1 MTRPDGPAHQTSG
14 MLELRVLGSVDL
26 RTTSGGE
33 HKAVLQQPKRLGLLV
48 YLALARPGAFHRRDS
63 LLAEF
68 WPELDQPH
76 ARASLRR
83 ALYFLRQYLGNE
95 VIVSRG
101 EEEISVARD
110 LLWCDALAFEERL
123 AADDGAAALDL
134 YRGELLPG
142 LYVAGATGIERW
154 IEGERVRLRH
164 RAAEAAWSLAE
175 KAATPD
181 EAARRAR
188 EAAGFTPD
196 DEQALVRLLTTLDRH
211 GLREEALRSYD
222 AYVHRLAA
230 EESLEPGP
238 ELARLARSIRAQR
251 HMAGD
256 KATEAPPAVAT
267 SARIVVSP
275 FAVHGTGD
283 HGYLADG
290 MVQLLSTALD
300 GTDGF
305 TAVDP
310 RALLDHQAKSGG
322 APISGES
329 LARHFQA
336 DYYVTGSVVS
346 AGGRLLV
353 AAALHTTTGGVV
365 AKAETRQGRESDLFE
380 LVDDLVRQLLAGRS
394 SRPVERLARLAALT
408 TESLPA
414 LKAWLAGERAFR
426 LGKYFEA
433 IDAFRH
439 AGALDDSFALAHY
452 RLASV
457 LAASALIV
465 PAREATDRAWRHRE
479 RLSERDR
486 LLLEA
491 QHAWLWGRSAEAERA
506 YGTLVALHPGDA
518 EAWFLLGDVVYHRRP
533 FQGGSSTEA
542 REPFERALTLDPAQ
556 LPSLLHLVRIDALA
570 GSLDR
575 IEARIARALQ
585 LSPDGDQAFGMRA
598 LRAWALG
605 RGAEQEELLELLAV
619 ARAYPAG
626 IALANIALYARDLGG
641 AERFAAAFLAAARAP
656 ELKALVHSFAAH
668 ILLGRG
674 RRHAALEQVAAA
686 SQHEAAHA
694 IEVRSLIM
702 AATLPGFPLV
712 DIAAARDALSAWDP
726 ASAARLAPPFDVHE
740 AIHSH
745 LRLYLLGTL
754 GAMLGDPEET
764 ARRTEELAELPIP
777 GGTEVLI
784 ERLSRMLE
792 ALIHRAHRRP
802 AEALER
808 LEGAR
813 SDVWFQLAVASPF
826 YAGAHERFLRAELLC
841 EVGRQRDAIGW
852 YRGIGQFSL
861 YELPFLAP
869 ARLRL
874 AAIHTNLGERAR
886 AARCYDEFLR
896 LWDEP
901 DPELRPMIDEARRRK
916 DILRVE

>member
-1 MTRPDGPAHQTSG
+1 MTETSPA
-14 MLELRVLGSVDL
+14 
-26 RTTSGGE
+26 
-33 HKAVLQQPKRLGLLV
+33 
-48 YLALARPGAFHRRDS
+48 
-63 LLAEF
+63 
-68 WPELDQPH
+68 
-76 ARASLRR
+76 
-83 ALYFLRQYLGNE
+83 
-95 VIVSRG
+95 
-101 EEEISVARD
+101 
-110 LLWCDALAFEERL
+110 
-123 AADDGAAALDL
+123 
-134 YRGELLPG
+134 
-142 LYVAGATGIERW
+142 AGT
-154 IEGERVRLRH
+154 
-164 RAAEAAWSLAE
+164 
-175 KAATPD
+175 
-181 EAARRAR
+181 AAR
-188 EAAGFTPD
+188 
-196 DEQALVRLLTTLDRH
+196 V
-211 GLREEALRSYD
+211 
-222 AYVHRLAA
+222 
-230 EESLEPGP
+230 
-238 ELARLARSIRAQR
+238 
-251 HMAGD
+251 
-256 KATEAPPAVAT
+256 
-267 SARIVVSP
+267 VVSP
-275 FAVHGTGD
+275 FSVHGTGD

-305 TAVDP
+305 TSVDP
-310 RALLDHQAKSGG
+310 RALLDHRARSGAAAIGGQA
-322 APISGES
+322 

-336 DYYVTGSVVS
+336 DCYVTGSVVS

-353 AAALHTTTGGVV
+353 AAVLHATTGGVL
-365 AKAETRQGRESDLFE
+365 ARAETRQGRESDLFE

-439 AGALDDSFALAHY
+439 AAALDDSFALAHY

-542 REPFERALTLDPAQ
+542 RQPFERSSTLDPAQ
-556 LPSLLHLVRIDALA
+556 LPSLLHLVRIDALE
-570 GSLDR
+570 GSFDR
-575 IEARIARALQ
+575 IEERIGRILQ

-605 RGAEQEELLELLAV
+605 RVAEQEELLELLTV

-641 AERFAAAFLAAARAP
+641 AERFAAEFLAAARAP

-674 RRHAALEQVAAA
+674 RRHAALAQVAGAA
-686 SQHEAAHA
+686 QHEAAYA
-694 IEVRSLIM
+694 IEIRSLIM

-712 DIAAARDALSAWDP
+712 DVAAARDALSTWDP
-726 ASAARLAPPFDVHE
+726 GSAARLAPPFDVHE
-740 AIHSH
+740 AIHAH
-745 LRLYLLGTL
+745 LRLYLLGVLAAT
-754 GAMLGDPEET
+754 LGDPDET
-764 ARRTEELAELPIP
+764 ARRAEELAELPIP
-777 GGTEVLI
+777 AGTEVLL

-792 ALIHRAHRRP
+792 ALIHRAHGRP

-808 LEGAR
+808 IEGAR

-841 EVGRQRDAIGW
+841 ELGRQRDAIGW
-852 YRGIGQFSL
+852 YRGIGEFSL

-886 AARCYDEFLR
+886 AARSYDEFLR
-896 LWDEP
+896 LWADP
-901 DPELRPMIDEARRRK
+901 DPELLPMIDEARRRK
-916 DILRVE
+916 DMLRVE